1 VCDYTTERP
10 DKCDVMTTK
19 VQVTRPTKIEL
30 TRLKRRMKLATRI
43 QKIVKDRLSIL
54 IMEFLQTVKECTVLK
69 EKLLMDFRE
78 AYKALSITTGYHGHA
93 ILEKEMLAAEM
104 AFRITAYT
112 RNVAGVRMPVF
123 ETEDNDQ
130 FSGSNTPDT
139 SALTDNSARLAREC
153 LKSVIQLSELQNSLE
168 LLGEEINKVKRVN
181 NALEYI
187 VIPGLN
193 ATVKYLSMKFEE
205 RDREEVARLKY
216 VKLLIEQR
224 EAYAY

>member
-1 VCDYTTERP
+1 
-10 DKCDVMTTK
+10 MTQK

-30 TRLKRRMKLATRI
+30 ARLKRRMKLATRI

-54 IMEFLQTVKECTVLK
+54 IMEFLQTVRECALHK
-69 EKLLMDFRE
+69 GKMLADFKE
-78 AYKALSITTGYHGHA
+78 AYKALSMTTGYHGYA
-93 ILEKEMLAAEM
+93 SLEKELLASEM
-104 AFRITAYT
+104 AFRITSYT

-123 ETEDNDQ
+123 ETEGTDR
-130 FSGSNTPDT
+130 SPARNTPDT

-153 LKSVIQLSELQNSLE
+153 LKQVIQLAELQNSLE
-168 LLGEEINKVKRVN
+168 LLGTEINKVKRVN

-187 VIPGLN
+187 VIPGLD
-193 ATVKYLSMKFEE
+193 ATIKYLTMKFEE